1 MASKTQRK
9 LQKRKEREKE
19 AHQKVLAR
27 REVLRASVREERD
40 EVRKEKRIKKL
51 QKDLER
57 FDQIMSDRELGAVS
71 EDTISQLER
80 NVEILKKLEDE
91 YNREMLQKQ
100 EINEEL
106 EKQGYLTLEE
116 KMEALRSLNSKE
128 ENTDCG
134 VSGSAECKVSANSD
148 TAEVSVIKA
157 PVEQSEENS

>member
-9 LQKRKEREKE
+9 LQKIKEREKE

-80 NVEILKKLEDE
+80 NVEIERRIVP
-91 YNREMLQKQ
+91 NHFQPFGT
-100 EINEEL
+100 I
-106 EKQGYLTLEE
+106 
-116 KMEALRSLNSKE
+116 
-128 ENTDCG
+128 
-134 VSGSAECKVSANSD
+134 V
-148 TAEVSVIKA
+148 
-157 PVEQSEENS
+157 